1 MSLSQNPEL
10 PSNAQ
15 LENTYWK
22 LVELRGEPVVVLPNH
37 REAHLVL
44 VPAEHTVRGSGG
56 CNQLKGSYETEGDR
70 LSFNLLATTRK
81 MCAGIL
87 IKQEQTFLEALKNAT
102 HYRIDGETMGLFA
115 GGRLLVRFEAVY
127 F

>member
-1 MSLSQNPEL
+1 MSQSPDPEL
-10 PSNAQ
+10 PSNVQ

-22 LVELRGEPVVVLPNH
+22 LVELEGEQVMVLPNH

-44 VPAEHTVRGSGG
+44 VPAEHSVRGSGG
-56 CNQLKGSYETEGDR
+56 CNQLKGSYETKGDR

-87 IKQEQTFLEALKNAT
+87 MKQEQTFRESLKNAT
-102 HYRIDGETMGLFA
+102 HYRIDGEPMGLFA
-115 GGRLLVRFEAVY
+115 GERLLVRFEAVY

>member
-1 MSLSQNPEL
+1 MANYLSPDAEHR
-10 PSNAQ
+10 PNAQ

-22 LVELRGEPVVVLPNH
+22 LVELGGEPVVVLPNH
-37 REAHLVL
+37 REAHFVL

-56 CNQLKGSYETEGDR
+56 CNQLKGSYDTEGDR
-70 LSFNLLATTRK
+70 LSFGSLATTRK

-87 IKQEQTFLEALKNAT
+87 TKQEQTFLEALKNAT

-115 GGRLLVRFEAVY
+115 GGGWLFPY
-127 F
+127 